1 MRLKK
6 AFSFIAVMNFFALI
20 IVYQQTEI
28 IKFGYKNKQKED
40 LLTKLTDNRSY
51 LKYELENCKS
61 MKNINN
67 KLFGKLDKYQMPTE
81 MQVVL
86 INSSTATLKPN
97 QIVKAAEKE
106 RSILSRAFFWLGR
119 EAEAQSSE

>member
-1 MRLKK
+1 MSLKK
-6 AFSFIAVMNFFALI
+6 AFSLIAAMNFFALI

-61 MKNINN
+61 LKNINN
-67 KLFGKLDKYQMPTE
+67 KLFGKLDKYQLPTD

-86 INSSTATLKPN
+86 INSSATTLSP
-97 QIVKAAEKE
+97 QQVAKAANKE
-106 RSILSRAFFWLGR
+106 RSILSRAFFWIGR
-119 EAEAQSSE
+119 EAEAQSDE